1 MTIIA
6 ESRGKRRYDGTK
18 LENFIYENMTTL
30 FIMIKLITKL

>member
-18 LENFIYENMTTL
+18 LENFIYENTMK
-30 FIMIKLITKL
+30 I